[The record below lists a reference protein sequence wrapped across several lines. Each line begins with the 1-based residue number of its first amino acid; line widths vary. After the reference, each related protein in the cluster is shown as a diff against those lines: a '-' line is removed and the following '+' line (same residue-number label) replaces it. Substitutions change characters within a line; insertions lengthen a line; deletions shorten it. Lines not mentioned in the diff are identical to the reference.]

1 MGTGTRGR
9 LTGPCDTLIAAAAVL
24 IIVAVH
30 RPWFQATLTPP
41 DPAGLVMEPRGAA
54 TGLYAH
60 GSLWIATG
68 VAVVQLALLL
78 ARHYPGGRLRVRGDG
93 VFLSLGSGL
102 TCLVVAVDMI
112 VVPGPWAETMSVS
125 SDGPSDVPFPWWAG
139 TPDVLGGTTMVM
151 TLSYGAVLAAA
162 AAFASLVAAIVS
174 PGPPEKPVKWIPDRY
189 LSPAAGDGLRI
200 PTLDPNRTC
209 RPSGNPPGRRSR
221 RRNRPLARLSHRI
234 LEAGREARAGHALGV
249 RGRSG

>member
-1 MGTGTRGR
+1 MGTGTRRR

-41 DPAGLVMEPRGAA
+41 DPAGLATEPRGAA

-60 GSLWIATG
+60 GSLWIAIG

-78 ARHYPGGRLRVRGDG
+78 ARYYPGGRLRVRGDG

-139 TPDVLGGTTMVM
+139 TPDVLDGTTMVI

-162 AAFASLVAAIVS
+162 AALASLTAAIVS
-174 PGPPEKPVKWIPDRY
+174 PGPPEKPVKGMTGPWILTFP
-189 LSPAAGDGLRI
+189 LSRGSCTGGPRGTRG
-200 PTLDPNRTC
+200 
-209 RPSGNPPGRRSR
+209 RPSGRRCCRPACTCRKARLGAGPGTGGTRIPDGRR
-221 RRNRPLARLSHRI
+221 
-234 LEAGREARAGHALGV
+234 
-249 RGRSG
+249 

>member
-189 LSPAAGDGLRI
+189 LSPAAGDGLQE
-200 PTLDPNRTC
+200 TAC
-209 RPSGNPPGRRSR
+209 SRRSIR
-221 RRNRPLARLSHRI
+221 RHR
-234 LEAGREARAGHALGV
+234 AQTPPPF
-249 RGRSG
+249 